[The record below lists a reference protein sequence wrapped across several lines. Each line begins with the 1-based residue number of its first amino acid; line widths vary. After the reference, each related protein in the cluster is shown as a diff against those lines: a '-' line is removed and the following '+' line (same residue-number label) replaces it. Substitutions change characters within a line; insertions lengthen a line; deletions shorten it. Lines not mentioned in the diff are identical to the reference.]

1 MGLLPEAFY
10 LRDGDQR
17 FVPTEATTSPWD
29 PDAQHGGPPAALAAH
44 CIDLVSG
51 TVDRR
56 LARISVEFLG
66 AIPRRPM
73 DVAVTVLRPGRRI
86 QLTDAALSVD
96 GRVVVMAR
104 AWHIATSPGSPVP
117 APEPAPD
124 PIPPEQP
131 QQYFAGLRDW
141 GYGEAIDWRFT
152 HGGFAETGPA
162 TVWTRMRIPFLVGEP
177 TTGLQRA
184 MVVADAANGLSGELP
199 LADWWFIPPGIG
211 VTMLRAPVGE
221 WVQLSAHTHR
231 APDGIGVATAQLAD
245 PDGYLAEVAQP
256 LMIAPRTPPTV

>member
-1 MGLLPEAFY
+1 VGPLPDAFY
-10 LRDGDQR
+10 RREGADR
-17 FVPTEATTSPWD
+17 FVPSAATTSPWD

-44 CIDLVSG
+44 CIDQVSG
-51 TVDRR
+51 TSGRR
-56 LARISVEFLG
+56 LARIAVEFLG

-73 DVAVTVLRPGRRI
+73 DVAVTVLRPGRRV

-104 AWHIATSPGSPVP
+104 AWHIATSPGSPP
-117 APEPAPD
+117 PMPEPRPD
-124 PIPPEQP
+124 PVPPEQP
-131 QQYFAGLRDW
+131 QLYFAGLTDW

-162 TVWTRMRIPFLVGEP
+162 TVWTRLRIPFLDGQP

-199 LADWWFIPPGIG
+199 LADWWFIPPGIA
-211 VTMLRAPVGE
+211 VTMLRAPVGD
-221 WVQLSAHTHR
+221 WVQLSARTRR
-231 APDGIGVATAQLAD
+231 ASDGIGVATAQLAD
-245 PDGYLAEVAQP
+245 QDGYLAEVAQP
-256 LMIAPRTPPTV
+256 LMIADRTPPTA

>member
-1 MGLLPEAFY
+1 MGLLPDAFY
-10 LRDGDQR
+10 LRGGDQR

-29 PDAQHGGPPAALAAH
+29 PQAQHGGPPAALAAH
-44 CIDLVSG
+44 CIDQVSG
-51 TVDRR
+51 TDDRR

-73 DVAVTVLRPGRRI
+73 DVAVTVRRPGRRV
-86 QLTDAALSVD
+86 QLTDAAVSVD
-96 GRVVVMAR
+96 GRAVVLAR
-104 AWHIATSPGSPVP
+104 AWHIATSTGSPAP
-117 APEPAPD
+117 PPEPRPES
-124 PIPPEQP
+124 IPPEQS
-131 QQYFAGLRDW
+131 QLYFAGLTDW

-152 HGGFAETGPA
+152 RGGFAETGPA
-162 TVWTRMRIPFLVGEP
+162 TVWTRLRIPFLVGEP

-199 LADWWFIPPGIG
+199 LADWWFVPPGIV

-221 WVQLSAHTHR
+221 WVQLAARTHR

-245 PDGYLAEVAQP
+245 SDGYLAEVAQP
-256 LMIAPRTPPTV
+256 LMISARTPPTG